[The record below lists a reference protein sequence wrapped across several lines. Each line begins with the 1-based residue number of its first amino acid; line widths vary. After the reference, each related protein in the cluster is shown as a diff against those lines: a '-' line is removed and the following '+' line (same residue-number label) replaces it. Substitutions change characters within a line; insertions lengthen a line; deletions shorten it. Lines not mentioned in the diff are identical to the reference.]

1 MTAVFAGVVPTKNVD
16 AHPAKGEPCG
26 DLAQE
31 LYPLAGTPSRALARR
46 VFEARRCN
54 QMCNRG
60 VAGRLKTGRDN
71 RDGVPRFCAAGE
83 RVRDV

>member
-1 MTAVFAGVVPTKNVD
+1 MFAGVARTKNVD

-60 VAGRLKTGRDN
+60 VAGRLKTGRD
-71 RDGVPRFCAAGE
+71 GGYGAPRSRAAGE
-83 RVRDV
+83 RMRDG